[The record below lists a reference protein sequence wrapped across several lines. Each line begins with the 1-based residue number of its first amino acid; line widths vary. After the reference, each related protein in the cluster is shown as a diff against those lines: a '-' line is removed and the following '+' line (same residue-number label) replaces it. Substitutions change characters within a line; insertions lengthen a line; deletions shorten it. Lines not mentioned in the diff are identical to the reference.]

1 MLKSFIDRIKPDFE
15 PNGKFSF
22 LHSTFEAFES
32 FLYVPDKVTT
42 RGTHIRDP
50 FDMKRAMIMVVIALV
65 PCALFGMYN
74 VGYQHYLAT
83 GTIVEQGFWN
93 IFAYG
98 LWKIAPLFII
108 SYVVGLGIEF
118 AFAEFRKHEVN
129 EGFLVSGFLIP
140 LISPPDI
147 PLWILALSTAFAVII
162 GKEIF
167 GGTGMNIWNPALL
180 ARAFMFFA
188 YPSQISGDSVWVVD
202 AVSAAT
208 PLSNVAQGAIDML
221 PSTDELFWGLIPG
234 SVGETSKF
242 CILLGA
248 IILLWTRI
256 ASARTM
262 FAVIAGGGLLAF
274 ILNVS
279 GVTEVTALQQLL
291 MGGFLFGA
299 VFMATD
305 PVTSANTNRGKWIYG
320 LLIGMIAVVIRVFN
334 PAYPEGMMLAILL
347 MNTFAPLID
356 YLVVDGNIRKRKKRV
371 KVVVSG
377 SGAADTKPA
386 RMVQIDEI

>member
-1 MLKSFIDRIKPDFE
+1 MLRNFLTSIKPTFE
-15 PNGKFSF
+15 RGGRLSF

-32 FLYVPDKVTT
+32 FLYVPNKVTSK
-42 RGTHIRDP
+42 GAHIRDP

-65 PCALFGMYN
+65 PCAMFGIYN
-74 VGYQHYLAT
+74 VGHQHYLAL
-83 GTIVEQGFWN
+83 GMLSEQGFWD
-93 IFAYG
+93 IVLYG
-98 LWKIAPLFII
+98 LGKVAPLFII

-147 PLWILALSTAFAVII
+147 PLWILALATAFAVII

-188 YPSQISGDSVWVVD
+188 YPSQMSGDNVWVSD
-202 AVSAAT
+202 AVSGPT
-208 PLSNVAQGAIDML
+208 PLANVAQNATDML
-221 PSTDELFWGLIPG
+221 PSVNELFWGLIPG
-234 SVGETSKF
+234 SIGETSKF
-242 CILLGA
+242 CIILGA

-256 ASARTM
+256 ASFKTM
-262 FAVIAGGGLLAF
+262 FSIIAGGGLLAF

-279 GVTEVTALQQLL
+279 GVTDVTVSQQLL

-305 PVTSANTNRGKWIYG
+305 PVTSANTGTGKWIYG
-320 LLIGMIAVVIRVFN
+320 FLTGIIAVVIRVFN

-356 YLVVDGNIRKRKKRV
+356 YAVIESNIKKRKKRMAIS
-371 KVVVSG
+371 KN
-377 SGAADTKPA
+377 
-386 RMVQIDEI
+386 

>member
-1 MLKSFIDRIKPDFE
+1 MLRDFLDNIKPIFE
-15 PNGKFSF
+15 KGGRLSF

-32 FLYVPDKVTT
+32 FLYVPDKVTSQ
-42 RGTHIRDP
+42 GTHIRDP
-50 FDMKRAMIMVVIALV
+50 FDMKRAMSMVIVALV

-74 VGYQHYLAT
+74 VGYQHFLAK
-83 GTIVEQGFWN
+83 GVLAEQGFWN
-93 IFAYG
+93 IFLYG
-98 LWKIAPLFII
+98 LYKIAPLFII

-118 AFAEFRKHEVN
+118 AFAEIRKHEVN

-147 PLWILALSTAFAVII
+147 PLWILALATAFAVVI
-162 GKEIF
+162 GKEVF

-188 YPSQISGDSVWVVD
+188 YPSKMSGDDVWVSD
-202 AVSAAT
+202 AVSGPT
-208 PLSNVAQGAIDML
+208 PLANAAQNAVDML
-221 PSTDELFWGLIPG
+221 PSANELFWGFIPG
-234 SVGETSKF
+234 SIGETSKF

-248 IILLWTRI
+248 VILLWTRV
-256 ASARTM
+256 ASFRTM

-279 GVTEVTALQQLL
+279 GVTDITVEQQLL
-291 MGGFLFGA
+291 MGGFMFGA

-305 PVTSANTNRGKWIYG
+305 PVTSANTGTGRWIYG
-320 LLIGMIAVVIRVFN
+320 FLTGIIAVVIRVFN
-334 PAYPEGMMLAILL
+334 PAYPEGMMLSILL

-356 YLVVDGNIRKRKKRV
+356 YLVIESNIKKRKKRML
-371 KVVVSG
+371 
-377 SGAADTKPA
+377 AAA
-386 RMVQIDEI
+386 R